1 MTLTFSSSQTH
12 STPKRYAAQPL
23 PQAYCTIPQRLLA
36 DLHDT
41 PLAIG
46 LYALVPR
53 LYLIMHAPVPLK
65 RAFDRLGDR
74 GWLIAEPQTGHQK
87 QRYTPTW
94 GRIGAVP
101 RAWRMDVPCLGR
113 PRHII
118 RLMLDRGL
126 LDICMGKLTPHATQ
140 AGTITRYVTT
150 PVLSLADVG
159 CYALTLADIPRET
172 PNLRRLS
179 LVRSGQA
186 LSLPAEPRLLALI
199 SQRALDLDE
208 QPGPIDTALT
218 NSGTRRLGVMPAPAA
233 GDRAQ
238 PLFFVPP
245 SLIGSLIGSQIGA
258 AGEAQ
263 GAPTA
268 SQPTETPSIE
278 TPRGITWE
286 ASDLGGFC
294 LNPQK
299 GKKCW
304 F

>member
-1 MTLTFSSSQTH
+1 
-12 STPKRYAAQPL
+12 
-23 PQAYCTIPQRLLA
+23 
-36 DLHDT
+36 
-41 PLAIG
+41 
-46 LYALVPR
+46 
-53 LYLIMHAPVPLK
+53 MHEPVPLSRADVMRYDPLLKAGAVK
-65 RAFDRLGDR
+65 RAFDRLVDR

-304 F
+304 FVPF